1 VSALNFATYPTGGY
15 MAESCTITF
24 GSEQYHLRLNLLSRP
39 YANSVERWDQN
50 AIETLVTARTG
61 VFQARMSTFI
71 WPGELER
78 LRAILMDNKE
88 RPGQAGKAVL
98 ELRDSGLE
106 LSFAPTRNNWID
118 LHVTIRQDLSGIDDA
133 RLSFTLGLDQ
143 SNIASVTEEIEETL
157 RWFPTI

>member
-1 VSALNFATYPTGGY
+1 
-15 MAESCTITF
+15 MAESCTIRF

-39 YANSVERWDQN
+39 YANSGHQWDQN

-88 RPGQAGKAVL
+88 RTGQAVKAVL

-106 LSFAPTRNNWID
+106 LSFAPTRNNWMD
-118 LHVTIRQDLSGIDDA
+118 LHVTIRQDLAGIDDA
-133 RLSFTLGLDQ
+133 RLSFSLGLDH
-143 SNIASVTEEIEETL
+143 SSITNVIEEIDEAL
-157 RWFPTI
+157 LWFPAI